1 MILNLNIGVRCE
13 PFISRTE
20 IKIENDYPNYIVLA
34 TDGIWDVIKEKEM
47 KDLIEMI
54 ENNKMKYIN
63 YYITQIIVE
72 NIIKTAIDRGSWDNL
87 SCYVIKIE

>member
-1 MILNLNIGVRCE
+1 
-13 PFISRTE
+13 
-20 IKIENDYPNYIVLA
+20 
-34 TDGIWDVIKEKEM
+34 M

-72 NIIKTAIDRGSWDNL
+72 SIIKTALDRGAWDNL

>member
-1 MILNLNIGVRCE
+1 MN
-13 PFISRTE
+13 
-20 IKIENDYPNYIVLA
+20 IVLA
-34 TDGIWDVIKEKEM
+34 TDGVWDVIKEKDM

-72 NIIKTAIDRGSWDNL
+72 SIIKTALDRGAWDNL